1 MRLRPSIS
9 RRLTWLNVMVS
20 ATALAITAISL
31 IIYDQSS
38 FRRSL
43 IENISAQEDVVG
55 RNSVSSLLFSD
66 PETARNTLSA
76 LDSVPDVLAASLF
89 APNGRL
95 FASYS
100 RTPAMEITSLG
111 TRLAPHERYENQT
124 LLLTR
129 ELLSGNK
136 VVGYLVIK
144 ADTSGIRERLRSY
157 LMIVGS
163 VLGLSLL
170 AAIILS
176 SAFRRSVVGPIIEL
190 ATFARL
196 VSKNR
201 DYSVRLSQTGTGDE
215 LSVLIDSFNEMLSG
229 IQSRDVA
236 LDKERARLRAVL
248 ESAPVGIMVADPVTH
263 KVILANRTADEIVM
277 EPAGA
282 AGNELEHW
290 VVLRP
295 NREAVPPDERPMA
308 RALRGEV
315 VTGEEY
321 IIVRG
326 DGSERWVRSSAVPV
340 REKDGRIS
348 AGLVAV
354 VDIDSQKKAQAAL
367 LQAEKLAAAGRLA
380 ASISHEIN
388 NPLESVTNL
397 LFLALSQDLSPEVR
411 HFLTQADQELERV
424 THIATQT
431 LKFYRQSTKPTS
443 ADLGALVDSVLQLL
457 SGRLRNMNVEV
468 ERRYDARDKITCFEG
483 ELRQVFTNLIGNAV
497 DAMPRTGARLIIH
510 TKVVR
515 VSSSDG
521 QGGIQVTIADN
532 GHGIPPDLASRIFE
546 PFYTTK
552 GSHGTGLGLWV
563 TKEIV
568 AKHKGS
574 IRVRSVPGRGTVFVI
589 VIPFLGAKEDS
600 SEDNRFAQLA

>member
-1 MRLRPSIS
+1 MRLQPSIS

-20 ATALAITAISL
+20 ATALAITAIAL

-38 FRRSL
+38 FRQSL
-43 IENISAQEDVVG
+43 VENLSAQENVVG
-55 RNSVSSLLFSD
+55 KNSVSSLEFAD
-66 PETARNTLSA
+66 PESAKNTLSA
-76 LDSVPDVLAASLF
+76 LDSVPSVLAASLF
-89 APNGRL
+89 TADGQL

-100 RTPAMEITSLG
+100 RSPEMAIAQMDSKDPQRAQFEDQ
-111 TRLAPHERYENQT
+111 R

-129 ELLSGNK
+129 ELYSGNK

-144 ADTSGIRERLRSY
+144 ADTSGIHERLKSY
-157 LMIVGS
+157 LLIVGG
-163 VLGLSLL
+163 VLVLSLL
-170 AAIILS
+170 AAIVLS
-176 SAFRRSVVGPIIEL
+176 SAFRRAVAGPIIDL
-190 ATFARL
+190 ANSARM
-196 VSKNR
+196 VSRER
-201 DYSVRLSQTGTGDE
+201 DYSIRVPHIGTGDE
-215 LSVLIDSFNEMLSG
+215 LSVLVDAFNEMLSG

-236 LDKERARLRAVL
+236 LDTERARLRAVL
-248 ESAPVGIMVADPVTH
+248 ESAPVGIMVADPNTL
-263 KVILANRTADEIVM
+263 KILLANRTADELLM
-277 EPAGA
+277 ESAGA
-282 AGNELEHW
+282 AGRTLDHW
-290 VVLRP
+290 QVLRP
-295 NREAVPPDERPMA
+295 NREPVPPEDRPMA
-308 RALRGEV
+308 RALRGEI
-315 VTGEEY
+315 VTAEEY
-321 IIVRG
+321 IIIRH

-348 AGLVAV
+348 AGLVAA
-354 VDIDSQKKAQAAL
+354 VDIDSQKKAQEAL

-443 ADLGALVDSVLQLL
+443 ADLGVLIDSVLQLL
-457 SGRLRNMNVEV
+457 SGRLRNMGVEV
-468 ERRYDARDKITCFEG
+468 ERRYDAPNKITCFEG

-497 DAMPRTGARLIIH
+497 DAMPRTGARLIVH
-510 TKVVR
+510 TKEVR
-515 VSSSDG
+515 SSSPDR

-532 GHGIPPDLASRIFE
+532 GHGIPAEQESRIFE

-552 GSHGTGLGLWV
+552 GTHGTGLGLWV

-574 IRVRSVPGRGTVFVI
+574 IRVRSAPGRGTVFVI
-589 VIPFLGAKEDS
+589 MIPFLGAQKD

>member
-1 MRLRPSIS
+1 MRLQPSIS

-20 ATALAITAISL
+20 ATALAITAVAL

-38 FRRSL
+38 FRKSL
-43 IENISAQEDVVG
+43 VENLSAQENVVG
-55 RNSVSSLLFSD
+55 RNSVSSLVFAD
-66 PETARNTLSA
+66 PESANNTLSA
-76 LDSVPDVLAASLF
+76 LDSVPSVLAASLF
-89 APNGRL
+89 TADGHL

-100 RTPAMEITSLG
+100 RNPEMAIAHMDSKVPEMAQFEDQ
-111 TRLAPHERYENQT
+111 R

-129 ELLSGNK
+129 ELYSGNK

-144 ADTSGIRERLRSY
+144 ADTSGIQERLKSY
-157 LMIVGS
+157 LLIVGG
-163 VLGLSLL
+163 VLVLSLL
-170 AAIILS
+170 AAIVLS
-176 SAFRRSVVGPIIEL
+176 SAFRRAVAGPIIDL
-190 ATFARL
+190 ANSARM
-196 VSKNR
+196 VSRER
-201 DYSVRLSQTGTGDE
+201 DYSIRVPHIGRGDE
-215 LSVLIDSFNEMLSG
+215 LSVLVDAFNEMLAG
-229 IQSRDVA
+229 IQSRDAA

-248 ESAPVGIMVADPVTH
+248 ESAPVGIMVADPESR
-263 KVILANRTADEIVM
+263 KILLANRTADELLM

-282 AGNELEHW
+282 AGKTLGHW
-290 VVLRP
+290 QVLRP
-295 NREAVPPDERPMA
+295 NREVVAPEDRPMA

-315 VTGEEY
+315 VTAEEY
-321 IIVRG
+321 IIVRP

-348 AGLVAV
+348 AGLVAA
-354 VDIDSQKKAQAAL
+354 VDIDSQKKAQEAL

-397 LFLALSQDLSPEVR
+397 LFLALSQELSPEVR

-431 LKFYRQSTKPTS
+431 LKFYRQSTRPTS
-443 ADLGALVDSVLQLL
+443 ADLGVLVDSVLQLL

-468 ERRYDARDKITCFEG
+468 ERRYDAPHKITCFEG

-497 DAMPRTGARLIIH
+497 DAMPRTGARLIVH
-510 TKVVR
+510 TKEVR
-515 VSSSDG
+515 VSSPDG

-532 GHGIPPDLASRIFE
+532 GHGIPAEQENRIFE

-574 IRVRSVPGRGTVFVI
+574 IRVRSTPGRGTVFVI
-589 VIPFLGAKEDS
+589 VIPFLGAEEDT
-600 SEDNRFAQLA
+600 EDNRFAQLA